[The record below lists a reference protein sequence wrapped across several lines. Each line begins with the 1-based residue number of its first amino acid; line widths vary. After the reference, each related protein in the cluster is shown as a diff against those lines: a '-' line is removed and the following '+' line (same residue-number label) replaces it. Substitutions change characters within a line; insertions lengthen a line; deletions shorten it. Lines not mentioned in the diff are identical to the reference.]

1 MHDLNRNPQ
10 QEGEAAR
17 SLNLAGDG
25 RLAPG
30 SAGLWEI
37 ISRGTSD
44 AGEFY
49 SAWLGLQC
57 GMVGGVTAGLLLLRD
72 KPHPDVPPFSPA
84 AAWPDAQR
92 DLNQLAQAAQQAA
105 GERRSVVARCH
116 SGTLGQMQPTGIMV
130 AHPIGSGGDGPFAII
145 AVSVGPRPGLD
156 PQAVARQLAWGAGWL
171 EMLLTR
177 QRADEG
183 AQRVARAAIGLD
195 LLAVAGEHRR
205 LEASAMAL
213 ANELAGRLHCDR
225 VSVGIVNRRRNGVQL
240 KAISH
245 TATFVRK
252 SQTVDGR
259 DAGPKRR
266 REFSANPVDRAPHR
280 GCT

>member
-57 GMVGGVTAGLLLLRD
+57 GMVGGVTAGLLLLRN

-116 SGTLGQMQPTGIMV
+116 SGTLADRDHGGASDRFWRRRTVCDYRGFGRTATGPRS
-130 AHPIGSGGDGPFAII
+130 ASGGA
-145 AVSVGPRPGLD
+145 ATGLG
-156 PQAVARQLAWGAGWL
+156 RGLA
-171 EMLLTR
+171 
-177 QRADEG
+177 
-183 AQRVARAAIGLD
+183 
-195 LLAVAGEHRR
+195 
-205 LEASAMAL
+205 
-213 ANELAGRLHCDR
+213 
-225 VSVGIVNRRRNGVQL
+225 
-240 KAISH
+240 
-245 TATFVRK
+245 
-252 SQTVDGR
+252 
-259 DAGPKRR
+259 
-266 REFSANPVDRAPHR
+266 
-280 GCT
+280 